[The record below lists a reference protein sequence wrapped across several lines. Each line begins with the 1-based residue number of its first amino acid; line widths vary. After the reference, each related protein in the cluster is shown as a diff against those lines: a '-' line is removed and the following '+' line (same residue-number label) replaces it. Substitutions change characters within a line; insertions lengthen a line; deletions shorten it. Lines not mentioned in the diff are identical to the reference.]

1 MNIDKHF
8 MEIYRH
14 EWKHPENNTWHELII
29 FGEYLTGEIY
39 NSFFCEKVYIENN
52 GISIGKDINCCLT
65 DRGATEED
73 LFDEMLE
80 EIEADVLELFDHIDS
95 LDEKMEELEE

>member
-52 GISIGKDINCCLT
+52 G
-65 DRGATEED
+65 
-73 LFDEMLE
+73 
-80 EIEADVLELFDHIDS
+80 
-95 LDEKMEELEE
+95 